1 MTDRLY
7 IASEVTRRL
16 NYIRHDTLE
25 LSRLLRGETLSRGF
39 HDSLTSIIRDLQR
52 IADEAEP
59 RGEATPRRADETAP
73 RVLERIDAA

>member
-25 LSRLLRGETLSRGF
+25 LARLLQGETLSEGF
-39 HDSLTSIIRDLQR
+39 HESLLATIKDLQR
-52 IADEAEP
+52 VADAAKP
-59 RGEATPRRADETAP
+59 RGSKTESA
-73 RVLERIDAA
+73 DAA

>member
-25 LSRLLRGETLSRGF
+25 LARLLQGETLSEGF
-39 HDSLTSIIRDLQR
+39 HESLLAAIKDLQR
-52 IADEAEP
+52 VADAAKP
-59 RGEATPRRADETAP
+59 RGSKTESA
-73 RVLERIDAA
+73 DAA

>member
-25 LSRLLRGETLSRGF
+25 LARLLHGETLSEDF
-39 HDSLTSIIRDLQR
+39 HESLLAVIKDLQR
-52 IADEAEP
+52 VA
-59 RGEATPRRADETAP
+59 
-73 RVLERIDAA
+73 DAAKPRKPKTESADAA